1 MGQERGLMHLLHS
14 VVIGVVLY
22 LALVYGVKWSA
33 GKSEN
38 MSGLVGGLAFNFA
51 ILLPSWRPS
60 ASCSHALMPE
70 S

>member
-22 LALVYGVKWSA
+22 LALVYGLKWSA

-38 MSGLVGGLAFNFA
+38 MSVFVGGLALVYMVMFGHG
-51 ILLPSWRPS
+51 LPTKINSN
-60 ASCSHALMPE
+60 LF
-70 S
+70 

>member
-38 MSGLVGGLAFNFA
+38 MSVLVGGLALVYMVMFGHG
-51 ILLPSWRPS
+51 LPTKINSN
-60 ASCSHALMPE
+60 LY
-70 S
+70 

>member
-1 MGQERGLMHLLHS
+1 MGQERGFMHLLHS

-38 MSGLVGGLAFNFA
+38 MSVLVGGLALVYMVMFGHG
-51 ILLPSWRPS
+51 LPTKINSN
-60 ASCSHALMPE
+60 LF
-70 S
+70 

>member
-22 LALVYGVKWSA
+22 LALVYGLKWSA

-38 MSGLVGGLAFNFA
+38 MSVFVG
-51 ILLPSWRPS
+51 
-60 ASCSHALMPE
+60 
-70 S
+70 

>member
-38 MSGLVGGLAFNFA
+38 MSVLVGGLALVYMVMFGHG
-51 ILLPSWRPS
+51 LPTKINSN
-60 ASCSHALMPE
+60 LF
-70 S
+70 

>member
-1 MGQERGLMHLLHS
+1 MVQERGLMHLLHS

-38 MSGLVGGLAFNFA
+38 MSVLVGGLALVYMVMFGHG
-51 ILLPSWRPS
+51 LPTKINSN
-60 ASCSHALMPE
+60 LF
-70 S
+70 